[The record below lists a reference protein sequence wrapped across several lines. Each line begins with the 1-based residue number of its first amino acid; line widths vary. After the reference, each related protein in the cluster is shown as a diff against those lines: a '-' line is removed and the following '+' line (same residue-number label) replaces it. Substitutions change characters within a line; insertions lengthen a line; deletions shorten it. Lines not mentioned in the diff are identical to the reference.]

1 MMMVMIMKTVVTV
14 FSKTLINNASCNIR
28 DSWQIGPRAQL
39 FISFQDGSAL
49 KKWTIKQSLCKNIL
63 NISKISKYTPRL
75 IICLKKWTI
84 GPLGPICLEPYQKV
98 FDNRIIVMW
107 DDNDNTQM
115 KIILIVGMGTT
126 LGMAV
131 LALLLGVAVQVFH
144 HYHHHHKL
152 NLYIIVSLSQTYLFT
167 HFRQW
172 HSPAKA
178 CKSFFLVIFWFM
190 FGILF
195 FCAAV
200 SYSGE
205 KLCPAWPESCFT

>member
-1 MMMVMIMKTVVTV
+1 MVMMMMMVMIMKTVVTV
-14 FSKTLINNASCNIR
+14 FSKTLSKMHPVISEILDR
-28 DSWQIGPRAQL
+28 LGP
-39 FISFQDGSAL
+39 G
-49 KKWTIKQSLCKNIL
+49 QSLCKNIL

-144 HYHHHHKL
+144 HYHH
-152 NLYIIVSLSQTYLFT
+152 
-167 HFRQW
+167 
-172 HSPAKA
+172 
-178 CKSFFLVIFWFM
+178 
-190 FGILF
+190 
-195 FCAAV
+195 
-200 SYSGE
+200 
-205 KLCPAWPESCFT
+205 